1 MRPRRVRRT
10 TTPCGPPA
18 GTIRVVT
25 DVVTTLDEFRNLLG
39 APLKARTDLEPS
51 LPDLK
56 INITDVTYA
65 IEAFTGGRI
74 PSAVRIVPCPD

>member
-1 MRPRRVRRT
+1 MSDFTSTRCDRPNGSV
-10 TTPCGPPA
+10 G
-18 GTIRVVT
+18 VVT
-25 DVVTTLDEFRNLLG
+25 DVVAILGKFKNLVG

-65 IEAFTGGRI
+65 IEAFTGEGYAFEPI
-74 PSAVRIVPCPD
+74 EDPCEG